1 MPRKGNVYVSI
12 QRKGEEHIVISLR
25 DEGCGMA
32 EDKLKRLGE
41 PFLYNE
47 RKRNWT
53 WLNG

>member
-41 PFLYNE
+41 PFIQ
-47 RKRNWT
+47 RKKEE
-53 WLNG
+53 LDLV